1 MKQLIIIIAIFC
13 LSATTIVNNITV
25 IPAKP
30 KSVIV
35 KDFYMGEDAKSFIK
49 SKYQEGYILKSMVYG
64 GQSFNNQIVIVME
77 KY

>member
-1 MKQLIIIIAIFC
+1 MKKIIIIIAIFC
-13 LSATTIVNNITV
+13 LSATTIVNNITTT
-25 IPAKP
+25 PAKP

-35 KDFYMGEDAKSFIK
+35 KDFYMVGDAKSFIK

-64 GQSFNNQIVIVME
+64 GQTQQIVIVME